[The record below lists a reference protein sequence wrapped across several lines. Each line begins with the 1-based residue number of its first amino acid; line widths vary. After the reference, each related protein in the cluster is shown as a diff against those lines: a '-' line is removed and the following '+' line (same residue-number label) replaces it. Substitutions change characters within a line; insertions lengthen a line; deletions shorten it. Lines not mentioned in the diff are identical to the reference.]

1 MAGLLIYRISARK
14 PIEYLLLNDSYEN
27 HKHWYPPKGRTPGT
41 EDELKCA
48 IRETMD
54 VTGLRA
60 HDMDADSAFRA
71 EVKYVDGVQP
81 KQVVYFLARAV
92 GRAAVR
98 SDGAGVKHQ
107 WCSIEQALER
117 VVFQSMQNILT
128 SAEKYIEDMRD
139 RLVGK
144 EEDGWRARSGGI
156 EARMGRMTLGDTRGR
171 QDTRRGEWQDNG
183 RQESRRGEWQDGGRQ
198 EGRRGEWQET
208 GRQETG
214 RQDTRRGEWQET
226 GRQDVDAGR
235 ARAQDNPRYKTKLC
249 EKFEQEGE
257 CPYHQKC
264 VFAHGLSELRV
275 RESQPPPPLRTD
287 DSFNRS
293 HGGSRFNANPLYK
306 TRLCQRFGELGECPY
321 GEKCQ
326 FAHGDNEL
334 RVSVEPITPRT
345 PREPQYASRTQEQ
358 SAGWADHGSHG
369 SDPNALR
376 SDGPMQTWRRSP
388 VEERA
393 GRNVSWT
400 NTSDDGTDVP
410 QPAAALATPIAQKV
424 PQGSR
429 GQKPVRGEK
438 PWIKVV
444 EVTGRDLKEMGSP
457 LVDSPRPT
465 NRAAEL
471 ESRLSLELTTAIARG
486 DSTGQPLAPHA
497 LLKEITHIEFRNNLT
512 KQQLLYVV
520 VPALFASH
528 PNGVADAIARNAEL
542 LTKIAGRS
550 RDQPLLLN
558 AWQRVLAE
566 PVWQKRASEVLGAL
580 YSESLLDEDVFLQWF
595 DARTRSDCVEVAA
608 MRPFANWLATAEEE

>member
-1 MAGLLIYRISARK
+1 
-14 PIEYLLLNDSYEN
+14 
-27 HKHWYPPKGRTPGT
+27 
-41 EDELKCA
+41 
-48 IRETMD
+48 
-54 VTGLRA
+54 
-60 HDMDADSAFRA
+60 
-71 EVKYVDGVQP
+71 
-81 KQVVYFLARAV
+81 
-92 GRAAVR
+92 
-98 SDGAGVKHQ
+98 
-107 WCSIEQALER
+107 
-117 VVFQSMQNILT
+117 
-128 SAEKYIEDMRD
+128 
-139 RLVGK
+139 
-144 EEDGWRARSGGI
+144 
-156 EARMGRMTLGDTRGR
+156 
-171 QDTRRGEWQDNG
+171 
-183 RQESRRGEWQDGGRQ
+183 
-198 EGRRGEWQET
+198 WQET

-595 DARTRSDCVEVAA
+595 DARTRSDCAEVAA